1 MSSLAG
7 AAGLDERAIFHASP
21 LRKREES
28 ATHSR
33 VATRIPLLAQRAWM
47 ESGLGWRAGL
57 DERAIFHAS
66 PKRERGTALR
76 SLPLA
81 STGHWQRRRVESLF
95 QHAGVLPTDPL
106 ELLLCG
112 WERTGGKVAG
122 HRAADERVVGPE
134 RVPEP

>member
-1 MSSLAG
+1 MLA
-7 AAGLDERAIFHASP
+7 L
-21 LRKREES
+21 
-28 ATHSR
+28 
-33 VATRIPLLAQRAWM
+33 RAWM
-47 ESGLGWRAGL
+47 NAPSSMQARSASERNPRRIPVWQPAFPCLHSGLGWRAGL